1 MPVNIVVAGKSC
13 GGAGRKKK
21 TENVFNGQM
30 LSRQTDFIF
39 FLNHDSVLTVAAYSS
54 GCSIVA
60 LNGI

>member
-1 MPVNIVVAGKSC
+1 MF
-13 GGAGRKKK
+13 
-21 TENVFNGQM
+21 FNGQM
-30 LSRQTDFIF
+30 LSRQTDFF

>member
-39 FLNHDSVLTVAAYSS
+39 LNHDSVLTVAAYSS